1 MKPRLVLSI
10 ALASYNGERFIVE
23 QLDSIAHQTRLP
35 DELVISDD
43 ASIDATPA
51 IVEEFANRAPF
62 PVRFLRNSERLGSTR
77 NFERAIQACRG
88 DVIFLCDQDDVW
100 YPEKIALIEQKF
112 NDNPDT
118 GAVFSDGDV
127 VDESLRPFGK
137 LWKLFKFS
145 PKEQAQMAAC
155 DALGVLLKH
164 TVVTGATLA
173 FRSCY
178 RDLILPI
185 PDTWHDA
192 WIALLIGATS
202 SLNPL
207 PAPLIAYRQH
217 GANQLGVP
225 RRNKKQKKSFI
236 AMFEPQAFRCEF
248 VRARLLDFTD
258 RFPVDGQKLRHFE
271 EALIFFRA
279 RAALPSNRW
288 HRLPSALRELAAFRY
303 HRYGRGLKT
312 FQKDLFRDAD

>member
-1 MKPRLVLSI
+1 MKPLLSLSI
-10 ALASYNGERFIVE
+10 ALASYNGERFIAE
-23 QLDSIAHQTRLP
+23 QLDSIARQTRLP

-51 IVEEFANRAPF
+51 IVEEFAGHAPF

-77 NFERAIQACRG
+77 NFERAIRACRG

-100 YPEKIALIEQKF
+100 YPEKVGLTEQKF
-112 NDNPDT
+112 NNNPET
-118 GAVFSDGDV
+118 GAVFTDGDV
-127 VDESLRPFGK
+127 VDESLRSFGK

-173 FRSCY
+173 FRSYY
-178 RDLILPI
+178 RDLVLPI

-202 SLNPL
+202 SLSPL
-207 PAPLIAYRQH
+207 PMPLIAYRQH
-217 GANQLGVP
+217 SANQLGVP
-225 RRNKKQKKSFI
+225 RRDKNQKKSFI
-236 AMFEPQAFRCEF
+236 TMFEPQAFRCEF
-248 VRARLLDFTD
+248 ARARLLDFTD
-258 RFPVDGQKLRHFE
+258 RFPVGEQKLCHFE

-288 HRLPSALRELAAFRY
+288 HRLPGALRELAAFRY
-303 HRYGRGLKT
+303 HRYANGLKS
-312 FQKDLFRDAD
+312 FRKDLLR